1 MPSSFV
7 DFASGQTKDSGDHRD
22 MDRGDDAILHD
33 PGSGSA
39 NRRESA
45 NTSGSEYRNDLEGLG
60 NASMSVLEG
69 LATVSTSIAEDV
81 VTASKSVLED
91 SVTVNKNVLG
101 GSVTVNMSVHES
113 LVYTS
118 PNTSWNMSDCGNSVN
133 MIHPSQMTCLP
144 TQHVAPIRLL
154 AAPSSAASLS

>member
-1 MPSSFV
+1 MVALSNHDTGTTPLPTSFV

-22 MDRGDDAILHD
+22 MDRGDDASLHD

-39 NRRESA
+39 N
-45 NTSGSEYRNDLEGLG
+45 TSGSECRNDLEGLG

-101 GSVTVNMSVHES
+101 GSVTVNTSVHES
-113 LVYTS
+113 
-118 PNTSWNMSDCGNSVN
+118 
-133 MIHPSQMTCLP
+133 
-144 TQHVAPIRLL
+144 
-154 AAPSSAASLS
+154 